1 MHSMLINCHK
11 MKQSVQERFAHRTFP
26 WPQELLT

>member
-11 MKQSVQERFAHRTFP
+11 MKPLVQERFAHRTFP